1 MKALWQKRRKFFS
14 LSGKE
19 KALFTEALLLH
30 LWVGLA
36 LKVIPFR
43 KIPVIFRSPL
53 FGLKAESEAKSRHPL
68 SGQQYDLIRLI
79 KDAVTR
85 AGNVS
90 PWKNKCL
97 VSSLA
102 GRCMLRSRKIPSEL
116 SLGVIKGAEGKV
128 AAHAWLESG
137 GVEIVEKGGDYTAM
151 YRF

>member
-1 MKALWQKRRKFFS
+1 MWQKRIKFFS

-19 KALFTEALLLH
+19 KALFTEAFVLH
-30 LWVGLA
+30 LCVGMA

-43 KIPVIFRSPL
+43 KIPGIFRSRHY
-53 FGLKAESEAKSRHPL
+53 GLPAESEANSRHPV

-79 KDAVTR
+79 KDAVSR

-137 GVEIVEKGGDYTAM
+137 GLEIVDKRGDYIGM